1 MSKQGTAGKR
11 THGTLT
17 VPQKCEIIMRLE
29 SGDNWREVMA
39 SYNIEL
45 STIYDVK
52 NKKDKLWKLMV
63 SSESVK
69 DLFEWHIERF

>member
-29 SGDNWREVMA
+29 SGDN
-39 SYNIEL
+39 
-45 STIYDVK
+45 
-52 NKKDKLWKLMV
+52 
-63 SSESVK
+63 
-69 DLFEWHIERF
+69 